1 MLFAAS
7 APRPDCPVASAAGV
21 RELLGDLLLGPVTPT
36 CRLPSRSFPRPQ
48 ALAVLAH
55 SRRRFCRGHAGS
67 GTLPG
72 RATRARP
79 QGTPWHRP
87 RLTLSGWDPHVFEAP
102 PGIEK
107 VPPLDSWWHFPELAV
122 SPRVPC
128 RKGGGGGWT
137 FSATPRP
144 PGFQVLARGLGNS
157 EVEVPAGLVP
167 RGLAFRF
174 VNSRLVLAESP
185 VEEGVTQPGP
195 LSRRH
200 WSGSWGSSSGPR
212 HPVLRGTLLRVNSG
226 AHKPTL
232 CSN

>member
-1 MLFAAS
+1 M
-7 APRPDCPVASAAGV
+7 
-21 RELLGDLLLGPVTPT
+21 
-36 CRLPSRSFPRPQ
+36 
-48 ALAVLAH
+48 
-55 SRRRFCRGHAGS
+55 
-67 GTLPG
+67 
-72 RATRARP
+72 
-79 QGTPWHRP
+79 
-87 RLTLSGWDPHVFEAP
+87 FEAP

-107 VPPLDSWWHFPELAV
+107 VLPLDGWWHFPELAV